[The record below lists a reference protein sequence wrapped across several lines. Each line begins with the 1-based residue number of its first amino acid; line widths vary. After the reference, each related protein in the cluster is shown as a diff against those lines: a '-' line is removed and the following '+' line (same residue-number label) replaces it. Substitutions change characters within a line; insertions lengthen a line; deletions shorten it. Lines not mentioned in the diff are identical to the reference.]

1 MSVAS
6 RANTS
11 ILLRMLSSRSARSSR
26 ETACSHEGTRC
37 SLEVRL
43 VRRGTVHG
51 GDRGVVEAQVH
62 GELAAMMHE
71 VIEHGAA
78 VYGELRVR
86 GPGLLKLRIRGRGEG
101 GPRRGGVA
109 VEQLED
115 PGRAVEGFELERRPP
130 PRRDIELGPR
140 ARVRPPPRQPRAPRP
155 R

>member
-78 VYGELRVR
+78 VYRETPGR
-86 GPGLLKLRIRGRGEG
+86 GPRLPGLRIPRRGDG
-101 GPRRGGVA
+101 GPRRRRGAGG
-109 VEQLED
+109 QL
-115 PGRAVEGFELERRPP
+115 
-130 PRRDIELGPR
+130 
-140 ARVRPPPRQPRAPRP
+140 
-155 R
+155 

>member
-78 VYGELRVR
+78 VYRGLPVPSPLLLALRLRHR
-86 GPGLLKLRIRGRGEG
+86 GHASARLRCT
-101 GPRRGGVA
+101 A
-109 VEQLED
+109 CC
-115 PGRAVEGFELERRPP
+115 
-130 PRRDIELGPR
+130 
-140 ARVRPPPRQPRAPRP
+140 
-155 R
+155 

>member
-78 VYGELRVR
+78 ASGGPRGS
-86 GPGLLKLRIRGRGEG
+86 GPGPLVLRLPGRGEG
-101 GPRRGGVA
+101 GPR
-109 VEQLED
+109 
-115 PGRAVEGFELERRPP
+115 PGRAAG
-130 PRRDIELGPR
+130 G
-140 ARVRPPPRQPRAPRP
+140 QT
-155 R
+155 

>member
-26 ETACSHEGTRC
+26 ETACSHEGTCC

-86 GPGLLKLRIRGRGEG
+86 GHGPAADLERPGLLELRIRGRGEG

-109 VEQLED
+109 RSEEHTSELQSPYDLVCRLLLEKKK
-115 PGRAVEGFELERRPP
+115 
-130 PRRDIELGPR
+130 
-140 ARVRPPPRQPRAPRP
+140 
-155 R
+155 